1 MDSEGGFPTTKHID
15 NNLHCGIHVL
25 TKRQMSECI
34 SVSKAQ
40 KSLFWQLSSKENLCF
55 EAYD

>member
-1 MDSEGGFPTTKHID
+1 MHSEAGFPTTKHID
-15 NNLHCGIHVL
+15 KSLHSGIHVL

-40 KSLFWQLSSKENLCF
+40 KNLF
-55 EAYD
+55 